1 VWRLGD
7 HGGQINTVD
16 KGAIVTGFAQL
27 IEWKT
32 SRYDEVEK
40 LNEEWRERFPKMGP
54 TRVLV
59 CSDRDNAGSYVTL
72 VEFSS
77 YEEAMKN
84 SEDPATTEFAEKMQA
99 LSDGPPVFHNLDIL
113 NVEDR
118 S

>member
-1 VWRLGD
+1 V
-7 HGGQINTVD
+7 GGCRYPPASLDEEDSVSGFVQI
-16 KGAIVTGFAQL
+16 

-32 SRYDEVEK
+32 SRIDEIEK

-59 CSDRDNAGSYVTL
+59 CADRDNAGSYMTI

-77 YEEAMKN
+77 YEEAMEN
-84 SEDPATTEFAEKMQA
+84 SKDPATSEFADRMSA
-99 LSDGPPVFHNLDIL
+99 LTDGTPVFHNLDIRRDE
-113 NVEDR
+113 NR